1 MTLQKLLVTSQHFPL
16 DPIGKLLGVTLLRE
30 MQLGYSNLS
39 KEEWEAVGTLIDDCN
54 IAIEKL
60 IRVYMLLSGV
70 ELAILQRQGV
80 S

>member
-54 IAIEKL
+54 IAIKKL

>member
-1 MTLQKLLVTSQHFPL
+1 MTSQHFPL

-54 IAIEKL
+54 IAIKKL

>member
-39 KEEWEAVGTLIDDCN
+39 KEEWEAVGTLTDDCN
-54 IAIEKL
+54 IVIKKL
-60 IRVYMLLSGV
+60 IRVYMLLFGV

>member
-1 MTLQKLLVTSQHFPL
+1 MTSQHFPL

-39 KEEWEAVGTLIDDCN
+39 KEEWEAVRTLIDDCN
-54 IAIEKL
+54 IAIKKL

>member
-1 MTLQKLLVTSQHFPL
+1 MTSQHFPL

-39 KEEWEAVGTLIDDCN
+39 KEEWEAVGPLIDDCN
-54 IAIEKL
+54 IAIKKL